1 MNNDNNLL
9 YRMRQLI
16 DDYEHS
22 YETDWSGTR
31 ETRVIDLEDLQA
43 LIIRCEKA
51 EKQVRLR
58 KLIGPSQ
65 NGRLDH
71 EGILRRWE
79 KLSDN
84 MEF

>member
-9 YRMRQLI
+9 YRLRQLI
-16 DDYEHS
+16 NDEHGD
-22 YETDWSGTR
+22 EPGWSGTR

-79 KLSDN
+79 KMFDN